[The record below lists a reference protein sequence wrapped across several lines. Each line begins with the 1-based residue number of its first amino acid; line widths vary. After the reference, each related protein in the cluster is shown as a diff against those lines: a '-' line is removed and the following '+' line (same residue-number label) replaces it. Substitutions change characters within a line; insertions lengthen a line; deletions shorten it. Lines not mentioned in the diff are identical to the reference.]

1 MVCCALQ
8 ETSAQAYGRALA
20 VRCQWLRQWRLTGSS
35 RARQTALICEQIAA
49 EKRAVWHGELKLHR
63 SAIWAARVERAAR
76 EELSLHKIM
85 RQIRQDER
93 VLRATQVAAPEDVAR
108 WVRYLAD
115 EVAPVAAP
123 LNLETRHNLIMLRRS
138 KVIRQ
143 SPASHGWTH
152 TDLSPLLTAPM
163 PVMPPG
169 AGPIVLAGVRVSG
182 AEQSRYPVVPWPDQV
197 TGISA

>member
-20 VRCQWLRQWRLTGSS
+20 VRCQWLHQWRLTGSS

-143 SPASHGWTH
+143 SPESHGWTH
-152 TDLSPLLTAPM
+152 LT
-163 PVMPPG
+163 
-169 AGPIVLAGVRVSG
+169 
-182 AEQSRYPVVPWPDQV
+182 
-197 TGISA
+197 